1 MENVKVIKL
10 IGKAL
15 GINKKSSLAVL
26 NTFCIHNNK
35 ITLTNLG
42 TTVTITTSESG
53 SGVLNFSL
61 FDKSGDIS
69 VSKTDIPLND
79 FPGFPE
85 LKEEDKMGGINPDI
99 INDTDLSVYK
109 QAVSTDET
117 HKCLQG
123 VSISKR
129 GICSTDGHR
138 AVYNKLLTADCD
150 VILSTDCINAIE
162 ILKNAGEKF
171 KKVSI
176 FANKYIYL
184 ESTYSNVISE
194 LIEGPY
200 PNWTQAIPEKI
211 CGSVEVEGRTQGV
224 ERPLK
229 KSAVSCEN
237 IQIIKNSLQKI
248 LPFGYLGTKGNR
260 THSVIF
266 YKDLIVAKNTETAK
280 HVKIKLP
287 CQVFDQPMSF
297 NCKHLIGLLGNIKTD
312 CFIQYGTCIDA
323 VSFNDTFL
331 IAPQRI
337 NTDEEPEQWNEYTDL
352 GLPAI
357 KTSFKKAELKSA
369 YYLFSLQSLFGITKD
384 KNMPGVVKQ
393 LSETEYKTLTKLGV
407 RIEVQGFSAVNTIMA
422 CINGAV

>member
-15 GINKKSSLAVL
+15 GVNKKSLLAVL
-26 NTFCIHNNK
+26 NTFRIQDNK
-35 ITLTNLG
+35 ITLTN
-42 TTVTITTSESG
+42 TYTFVTLATSESG
-53 SGVLNFSL
+53 SGVINLGL

-69 VSKTDIPLND
+69 VSKTAIPLSD

-85 LKEEDKMGGINPDI
+85 LKEEDKTGGINPDI
-99 INDTDLSVYK
+99 INDTDLSIYN
-109 QAVSTDET
+109 QAVSTDAT
-117 HKCLQG
+117 RRCLQG
-123 VSISKR
+123 VSISEK

-150 VILSTDCINAIE
+150 VILSTECIDVIE
-162 ILKNAGEKF
+162 ILKSAGERF

-184 ESTYSNVISE
+184 ESTYSAVISQ

-200 PNWTQAIPEKI
+200 PDWHKAIPEKI
-211 CGSVEVEGRTQGV
+211 CSSVEVEGEIQWV

-237 IQIIKNSLQKI
+237 IQIIKNSLRKI
-248 LPFGYLGTKGNR
+248 LPFVCPGTENNKTYR
-260 THSVIF
+260 VIF

-287 CQVFDQPMSF
+287 FQVFDQPMSF
-297 NCKHLIGLLGNIKTD
+297 SCKYLIGILDNVKTD
-312 CFIQYGTCIDA
+312 CIIQYGTGISA

-331 IAPQRI
+331 IMPLRVI
-337 NTDEEPEQWNEYTDL
+337 VEDGEPEQWNEYTDL

-357 KTSFKKAELKSA
+357 ETAKKAELSA
-369 YYLFSLQSLFGITKD
+369 YYLFSFQSLFGITRD
-384 KNMPGVVKQ
+384 KNRPGVVKQ
-393 LSETEYKTLTKLGV
+393 LSGTEYKTLTKLGV
-407 RIEVQGFSAVNTIMA
+407 SVVTETETADELI
-422 CINGAV
+422 